1 MFETLIVQPIFNLL
15 SLIYGLLPGH
25 NFGLAIIVF
34 TVVVR
39 LLMWPLVKKQLHQ
52 TKKLRALQPELKKIK
67 KAAKGNRQQEAMLQ
81 MELYRERGVSP
92 FASLLPLLVQLPI
105 FIGLYVGL
113 QRVVKDPQ
121 QIIDFSYGFIQNLPF
136 LQDLADNIGQ
146 FDETLFGVVDLTRAA
161 LGPGGVYWPAMLIVV
176 ASVVIQFYQSK
187 QLMPQTK
194 DARKLRD
201 ILRDAGQGKQAD
213 QEEVNAAI
221 GRSTKFMLPA
231 LIFIITV
238 NIASALSLYWL
249 VSGLVAF
256 IQQHIVLNK
265 DEEEMEEIADA
276 PTLKKSGKSKAK
288 KSPAADSSSQ
298 ILINGKPYTS
308 VADIPEAEVVS
319 KPKPTKAKAKSKT
332 TKRRK

>member
-1 MFETLIVQPIFNLL
+1 MFTTLIVQPIFNLL
-15 SLIYGLLPGH
+15 SFIYGILPGH
-25 NFGLAIIVF
+25 NFGLAIIIF
-34 TVVVR
+34 TIIVR
-39 LLMWPLVKKQLHQ
+39 LLMWPLIKKQLHQ

-67 KAAKGNRQQEAMLQ
+67 KAAKGDRQKEAMLQ

-92 FASLLPLLVQLPI
+92 FASLLPLLIQLPI

-113 QRVVKDPQ
+113 QRVVKNPQ
-121 QIIDFSYGFIQNLPF
+121 EMVDFSYGFVQNLPF
-136 LQDLADNIGQ
+136 LQSLANNIHQ
-146 FDETLFGVVDLTRAA
+146 FDETLFGIVDLTKAA

-176 ASVVIQFYQSK
+176 ASVVIQYYQSK
-187 QLMPQTK
+187 QLMPQSK
-194 DARKLRD
+194 DARKLRE

-213 QEEVNAAI
+213 QDEVNAAI

-249 VSGLVAF
+249 VSGIVAF
-256 IQQHIVLNK
+256 IQQHIILNR

-276 PTLKKSGKSKAK
+276 PTKKKAGKTQAK
-288 KSPAADSSSQ
+288 KRDKSTGSSE

-319 KPKPTKAKAKSKT
+319 SKPKSKAN
-332 TKRRK
+332 KRRK

>member
-1 MFETLIVQPIFNLL
+1 MFTTLIVQPIFNLL
-15 SLIYGLLPGH
+15 SFIYGILPGH
-25 NFGLAIIVF
+25 NFGLAIILF
-34 TVVVR
+34 TIVVR

-67 KAAKGNRQQEAMLQ
+67 KAAKGDRQREAQLQ

-92 FASLLPLLVQLPI
+92 FASLLPLLIQLPI

-121 QIIDFSYGFIQNLPF
+121 EMIDFSYGFVQNLPF
-136 LQDLADNIGQ
+136 LRSLADNIGQ
-146 FDETLFGVVDLTRAA
+146 FDETLFGIVDLTRAA
-161 LGPGGVYWPAMLIVV
+161 LGAGGIYWPAMIIVL
-176 ASVVIQFYQSK
+176 ASVVIQYYQSK

-194 DARKLRD
+194 DARKLRE

-213 QEEVNAAI
+213 QDEVNAAI

-231 LIFIITV
+231 LIFIVTV

-249 VSGLVAF
+249 ISGLVAF
-256 IQQHIVLNK
+256 IQQHIVLSK
-265 DEEEMEEIADA
+265 DEEEMDEIADA
-276 PTLKKSGKSKAK
+276 KPRGKGKKPAKSSTKTSG
-288 KSPAADSSSQ
+288 SSSE

-308 VADIPEAEVVS
+308 VADIPEAEVVAS
-319 KPKPTKAKAKSKT
+319 KPKTKS